1 MKVIFNCTKA
11 WANICNNSISFL
23 CTAINLIL
31 SCAMAELQMELLT
44 TDFEVKWQDFWRNW
58 ELRIF
63 LFLSK
68 VAFLKAIKPCE
79 MELLLKSR
87 SLQNHHDKKLPSRK
101 FEVLK
106 MEWFSSK
113 TTPVIITNELYW
125 NSAVK
130 RRQERSNTK
139 QMYSTA
145 AFTWRN
151 NPIFQI
157 IQIFYNKR

>member
-11 WANICNNSISFL
+11 WANICNNSICFL

-87 SLQNHHDKKLPSRK
+87 RLQNHHDKKLPSKK
-101 FEVLK
+101 FEILK

>member
-1 MKVIFNCTKA
+1 MLSLH
-11 WANICNNSISFL
+11 CNQS
-23 CTAINLIL
+23 
-31 SCAMAELQMELLT
+31 
-44 TDFEVKWQDFWRNW
+44 DFELCHGWTANGTSNNWFWGKMTGLP
-58 ELRIF
+58 EKLRASYFSVFIKSGF
-63 LFLSK
+63 SK
-68 VAFLKAIKPCE
+68 SNKPCE

-87 SLQNHHDKKLPSRK
+87 RLQNHHDKKLPSRK

-106 MEWFSSK
+106 NEWFSSK
-113 TTPVIITNELYW
+113 TTLVIITNELYW

>member
-11 WANICNNSISFL
+11 WANICNNSICFL

-87 SLQNHHDKKLPSRK
+87 RLQNHHDKKLPSRK

-125 NSAVK
+125 NFAVK
-130 RRQERSNTK
+130 RRKERSNTK

>member
-1 MKVIFNCTKA
+1 MLSLH
-11 WANICNNSISFL
+11 CNQS
-23 CTAINLIL
+23 
-31 SCAMAELQMELLT
+31 
-44 TDFEVKWQDFWRNW
+44 DFELCHGWTANGTSNNWFWGKMTGLP
-58 ELRIF
+58 EKLRASYFSVFIISGF
-63 LFLSK
+63 SK
-68 VAFLKAIKPCE
+68 SNKTLWDGAAFKVEDYKTTMIKNCLPE
-79 MELLLKSR
+79 SLKS
-87 SLQNHHDKKLPSRK
+87 S
-101 FEVLK
+101 K

-113 TTPVIITNELYW
+113 TTLVIITNELYW

-145 AFTWRN
+145 AFTWRK

>member
-11 WANICNNSISFL
+11 WANICNNSICFL

-87 SLQNHHDKKLPSRK
+87 RLQNHHDKKLPSRE

>member
-1 MKVIFNCTKA
+1 MKVIFNCTEA
-11 WANICNNSISFL
+11 WANICNNSICFL

-87 SLQNHHDKKLPSRK
+87 RLQNHHDKKLPSRK

>member
-11 WANICNNSISFL
+11 WANICNNSVCFL

-44 TDFEVKWQDFWRNW
+44 TDFEVKWQDFRRNW

-68 VAFLKAIKPCE
+68 VGFLKAIKPCE

-87 SLQNHHDKKLPSRK
+87 RLQNHHDKKLPSRK

-106 MEWFSSK
+106 NG
-113 TTPVIITNELYW
+113 VILF
-125 NSAVK
+125 K
-130 RRQERSNTK
+130 
-139 QMYSTA
+139 
-145 AFTWRN
+145 N
-151 NPIFQI
+151 NPSNYYKWALLKFRSKKK
-157 IQIFYNKR
+157 KREE